1 MFTIHKEELNWGGRT
16 LTLETGRI
24 ARQADAAVVATLGET
39 VVLCAVTAAKSVKE
53 GQDFFPLTV
62 HYQEKYSAAGRI
74 PGGFFKRERGATEHE
89 TLTSR
94 LIDRPIR
101 PLFPEGFY
109 NEINVI
115 AHVLS
120 YDGEAE
126 GDILALIA
134 ASAALTLS
142 GVPFM
147 GPIAGARV
155 GYIDGEYVLNPT
167 KTQVK
172 EGALDLVVA
181 GTSDAVMMVES
192 EAKELS
198 EEEMLNG
205 VMFAHRSIQPVID
218 AIIRLAEKAAKD
230 PWDLAITDD
239 KAMLA
244 TLKKAI
250 GKDIDAAYRL
260 SGKSARQ
267 SALAEAKNKAK
278 AVFADGTPQEQMKA
292 GKLFKKLE
300 GNIVRGA
307 ILKEGRRIDGRDTK
321 TVRPIEA
328 MVGFLPRTHGSALF
342 TRGETQSIVTTT
354 LGTADAEQMIDGLD
368 GLRYERFM
376 LHYNFPP
383 YSVGEVGRF
392 GAPGRREI
400 GHGKLAWRALHPLL
414 PAKEEFPY
422 TIRVLSDITESNGS
436 SSMATVCGG
445 SLALMDAG
453 VPLKR
458 PCAGIAMGLILE
470 GKDFAVISD
479 ILGDEDHLGDMD
491 FKVAGTSDGVTSLQM
506 DIKVAGITE
515 EIMRVA
521 LAQAKE
527 GRAHILGEMAKALD
541 STREGL
547 SAHAPRIE
555 SMSVPKDKIRDIIGT
570 GGKVIREIV
579 ATTGAKVDIEDDG
592 TVKISSSDPAQI
604 EAARNWIIGIVAEP
618 EVGKIYTGKVV
629 NMADFGAFVNFMGAR
644 DGLVHISEI
653 LNERVANVRDV
664 LSEGQQVKVKVL
676 GVDDRGKVRLSM
688 RLVDQESGEELP
700 DTRPPR
706 EGGDDRP
713 PRGDRGP
720 RPGGDRGPRPG
731 GDRGPRRNEQTQQHS
746 SQNSQPRAQGGQQ
759 GQQGQGRSQ
768 NHQDRQQERNRPR
781 DDRGQNNRQVLAHKS
796 PVAPQGSSVVGLVKK
811 MFRALFGNKEG

>member
-1 MFTIHKEELNWGGRT
+1 MVVGAGPHKRICRQRCGNGAGARYERRNMFTIHKQEIEWGGRT

-24 ARQADAAVVATLGET
+24 ARQADGAVLATYGET

-62 HYQEKYSAAGRI
+62 HYQEKFSAAGRI

-94 LIDRPIR
+94 LIDRPLR

-115 AHVLS
+115 AQVLS
-120 YDGEAE
+120 YDGENEA
-126 GDILALIA
+126 DMVAMVA

-147 GPIAGARV
+147 GPIASARV
-155 GYIDGEYVLNPT
+155 GFVDGEYILNPT
-167 KTQVK
+167 KTQVA
-172 EGALDLVVA
+172 EGRLDLVVA
-181 GTSDAVMMVES
+181 GTHDAVMMVES

-198 EEEMLNG
+198 EDEMLG
-205 VMFAHRSIQPVID
+205 AVMFAHRGIQPVIK
-218 AIIRLAEKAAKD
+218 AIIGLAEKAAKD
-230 PWDLAITDD
+230 PWELAIPDNTE
-239 KAMLA
+239 MLA
-244 TLKKAI
+244 QIKKAV
-250 GKDIDAAYRL
+250 GKDVTAAYKL
-260 SGKSARQ
+260 TQKSARQ
-267 SALAEAKNKAK
+267 QALAEAKAK
-278 AVFADGTPQEQMKA
+278 LKPLFADADSAIQQKA

-300 GNIVRGA
+300 GDIVRGA
-307 ILKEGRRIDGRDTK
+307 ILKDGSRIDGRDTK
-321 TVRPIEA
+321 TVRRIEA
-328 MVGFLPRTHGSALF
+328 MVGFLPRTHGSSLF
-342 TRGETQSIVTTT
+342 TRGETQAIVTTT
-354 LGTADAEQMIDGLD
+354 LGTSDAEQMIDGLD
-368 GLRYERFM
+368 GLKYERFM

-392 GAPGRREI
+392 GAPGRREV
-400 GHGKLAWRALHPLL
+400 GHGKLAWRAVHPML
-414 PAKEEFPY
+414 PTKEDFPY

-436 SSMATVCGG
+436 SSMATVCGA

-453 VPLKR
+453 VPLTR
-458 PCAGIAMGLILE
+458 PVAGIAMGLILE
-470 GKDFAVISD
+470 GKDFAVLSD

-491 FKVAGTSDGVTSLQM
+491 FKVAGTSEGVTALQM
-506 DIKVAGITE
+506 DIKIAGITE
-515 EIMRVA
+515 EIMKVA

-541 STREGL
+541 TTRTEM

-555 SMSVPKDKIRDIIGT
+555 SFQIDKAKIRDVIGT
-570 GGKVIREIV
+570 GGKIIREIV
-579 ATTGAKVDIEDDG
+579 ATTGAKVNIEDDG
-592 TVKISSSDPAQI
+592 TVKIASSDPAQI
-604 EAARNWIIGIVAEP
+604 EAAKAWVLSITQEA

-629 NMADFGAFVNFMGAR
+629 SMVDFGAFVNFMGAK

-653 LNERVANVRDV
+653 KNERVAVVKDV

-676 GVDDRGKVRLSM
+676 GIDDRGKVRLSM
-688 RLVDQESGEELP
+688 RLVDQETGEELP

-720 RPGGDRGPRPG
+720 RRD
-731 GDRGPRRNEQTQQHS
+731 GDRGPRRD
-746 SQNSQPRAQGGQQ
+746 GG
-759 GQQGQGRSQ
+759 
-768 NHQDRQQERNRPR
+768 R
-781 DDRGQNNRQVLAHKS
+781 DDRGPRRDDRG
-796 PVAPQGSSVVGLVKK
+796 PRGDGDRAPRAPREDVQDAGGSLPDFLTGP
-811 MFRALFGNKEG
+811 RD